1 MTSGNQAGSRTNRLW
16 RLWPRVFCFLLLAV
30 LLWPLWGDS
39 NPRLRAAQMALAK
52 ESDPVR
58 RTILDFQKIH
68 ALTGNGRR
76 AGQADLSRLWAEME
90 SFKGPHPEFFWMALC
105 LLEARSGDIS
115 AAKKALQRARAV
127 DPDIVFLANGRD
139 WAPWRGKL
147 GLDGP

>member
-1 MTSGNQAGSRTNRLW
+1 MTSGSQAGSRAERLW
-16 RLWPRVFCFLLLAV
+16 RLWPRAVCLLLLAI
-30 LLWPLWGDS
+30 LLWPLWGVS

-52 ESDPVR
+52 EPDPVR
-58 RTILDFQKIH
+58 RAILDFQKTY

-105 LLEARSGDIS
+105 LLEARSGDFI
-115 AAKKALQRARAV
+115 AAKKALQKARAV
-127 DPDIVFLANGRD
+127 DPKIVFLADGRD

-147 GLDGP
+147 GLDAP